1 MRFPLKYN
9 GITKA
14 YGVKGHSGIDFGWH
28 SVHNAPVY
36 SIADGEVIYYKKQPL
51 GGYAIRI
58 KHYKDKNG
66 KYVYSEYGHL
76 QKGSIRVKV
85 GQKVKMGEQ
94 IACMGKSGVTTG
106 EHLHLTMYID
116 KYSKKVNPLLY
127 LCLYKDQEVSPGT
140 AKTFNIH
147 KTKKVV
153 KCEELNIRN
162 KPNTKGK
169 VVRTAKKG
177 EEIECFGVQAGWNI
191 VDNLRGYY
199 CSNKY
204 LK

>member
-36 SIADGEVIYYKKQPL
+36 AIADGVVDYVKRQVL
-51 GGYAIRI
+51 GGNAIRI

-76 QKGSIRVKV
+76 KDKGKVKV
-85 GQKVKMGEQ
+85 GQKVKMGQQ
-94 IACMGKSGVTTG
+94 IGNMGKSGVAKG
-106 EHLHLTMYID
+106 EHLHLTMYIG
-116 KYSKKVNPLLY
+116 KYSKKVNPLFY

-140 AKTFNIH
+140 AKNFNIH
-147 KTKKVV
+147 KTKKVT

-169 VVRTAKKG
+169 VIRTAKKG
-177 EEIECFGVQAGWNI
+177 SEVESFGVQTGWNV
-191 VDNLRGYY
+191 VDNLRDYY